1 LSLPIS
7 RAKFEELNLD
17 LFKRTLAP
25 VAQVGTEGGKE
36 GREGGLFCLSR
47 ATFEELNV
55 EHFKR
60 TLAPVAPVERKSR
73 REGGRAYQNGLVE

>member
-25 VAQVGTEGGKE
+25 VAQVR
-36 GREGGLFCLSR
+36 GREGGSGR
-47 ATFEELNV
+47 HRDGGAG
-55 EHFKR
+55 
-60 TLAPVAPVERKSR
+60 R
-73 REGGRAYQNGLVE
+73 RGG